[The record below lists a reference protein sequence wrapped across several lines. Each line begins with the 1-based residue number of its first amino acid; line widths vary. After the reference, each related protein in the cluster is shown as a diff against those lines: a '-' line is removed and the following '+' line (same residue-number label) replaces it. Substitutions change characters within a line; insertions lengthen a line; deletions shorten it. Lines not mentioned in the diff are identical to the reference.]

1 MAPRAQWKGYLKL
14 SLVSAPIVL
23 YPAISP
29 AERISFRQVN
39 KATGNRLRQ
48 QMVDSV
54 TGKPV
59 QSHDK
64 GRGYEVGENQFV
76 IVNDEELHAAQHEAR
91 ARPFSTVPPAV
102 APPRREEPASKVH
115 SSRPRPEERIEE
127 EEDEPPVI
135 LPPPPKIENNRTIE
149 LDRFMPR
156 AQLDPR
162 YYNTPYYIAPRDLV
176 GQEAFAVIRDAMA
189 EKDVV
194 GMGRVVLANRERPII
209 VEAMG
214 SGLRGIT
221 LRYAHEVRSE
231 TEYFVDI
238 PKIALPGEMLQI
250 AKHILDT
257 KLSDFDPAYLE
268 DRYRTV
274 LAEKLREK
282 KAHMPSR
289 SLPASSPSP
298 QNVINLMDALR
309 RSLSS
314 EKKPA
319 ARSVSKRARKA
330 PAAPVKP
337 AASLDAAPQRG
348 HSRSRSSRVNS

>member
-1 MAPRAQWKGYLKL
+1 MQ
-14 SLVSAPIVL
+14 
-23 YPAISP
+23 
-29 AERISFRQVN
+29 
-39 KATGNRLRQ
+39 
-48 QMVDSV
+48 
-54 TGKPV
+54 
-59 QSHDK
+59 HDEK

-76 IVNDEELHAAQHEAR
+76 IDKEDELEAAQQEAR
-91 ARPFSTVPPAV
+91 TRPFSTAPAAV
-102 APPRREEPASKVH
+102 VSPRRDEPASQVQ
-115 SSRPRPEERIEE
+115 STRNQREETLEE
-127 EEDEPPVI
+127 EDDEPPVI

-149 LDRFMPR
+149 LDRFVPR

-209 VEAMG
+209 VEPMG
-214 SGLRGIT
+214 RGLRGIT

-231 TEYFVDI
+231 MEYFADI
-238 PKIALPGEMLQI
+238 PKIALPDEMLQI
-250 AKHILDT
+250 TKHILDT
-257 KLSDFDPAYLE
+257 KLADFDPAYLE

-282 KAHMPSR
+282 KAQMPAQG
-289 SLPASSPSP
+289 LPAASPSP

-309 RSLSS
+309 RSLAS

-319 ARSVSKRARKA
+319 AASVSKSARKA

-337 AASLDAAPQRG
+337 AASKRPSNTRAR
-348 HSRSRSSRVNS
+348 RSG

>member
-1 MAPRAQWKGYLKL
+1 MAPRAHWKGYLKL
-14 SLVSAPIVL
+14 SLVSAPIAL

-54 TGKPV
+54 TGEPV
-59 QSHDK
+59 QSHEK
-64 GRGYEVGENQFV
+64 GHGYEVGENQFV
-76 IVNDEELHAAQHEAR
+76 IVKDEELEAAQQEAR
-91 ARPFSTVPPAV
+91 TRPFSTAPAAV
-102 APPRREEPASKVH
+102 VSPRRDEPAYQVQSTR
-115 SSRPRPEERIEE
+115 SQREETHEE
-127 EEDEPPVI
+127 DDEPPVI

-149 LDRFMPR
+149 LDRFVPR

-162 YYNTPYYIAPRDLV
+162 YYNAPYYIAPRDLV
-176 GQEAFAVIRDAMA
+176 GQVAFAVIRDAMA
-189 EKDVV
+189 EEDVV

-209 VEAMG
+209 VEPMG
-214 SGLRGIT
+214 RGLRGIT

-231 TEYFVDI
+231 TEYFADI
-238 PKIALPGEMLQI
+238 PKIALPDEMLQI
-250 AKHILDT
+250 TKHILDT
-257 KLSDFDPAYLE
+257 KLADFDPAYLE

-282 KAHMPSR
+282 KAHMPAQ
-289 SLPASSPSP
+289 SLPAASPSP

-309 RSLSS
+309 RSLAS
-314 EKKPA
+314 EKKPPA
-319 ARSVSKRARKA
+319 GSVSKSARKA

-337 AASLDAAPQRG
+337 AASKRPSAR
-348 HSRSRSSRVNS
+348 RSG